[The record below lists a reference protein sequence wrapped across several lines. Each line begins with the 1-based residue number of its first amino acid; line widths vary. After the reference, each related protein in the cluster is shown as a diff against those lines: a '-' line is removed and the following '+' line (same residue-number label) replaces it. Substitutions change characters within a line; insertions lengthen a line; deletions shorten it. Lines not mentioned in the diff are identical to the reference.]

1 MAGVWEIAER
11 LEMLLVLQW
20 LDEERPADGGVMVSI
35 ATAADELDLDSD
47 EGLLLVMGA
56 LSTLEESRRIEV
68 RWPHGPGAEAHVRL
82 ADGIRSDALR
92 LFGA

>member
-47 EGLLLVMGA
+47 GGLLLVMGA
-56 LSTLEESRRIEV
+56 LSTLEEQRRIEV
-68 RWPHGPGAEAHVRL
+68 RWPRGPGAEAHVRL
-82 ADGIRSDALR
+82 ADGIRNDALR